1 MSLQTC
7 LRSLAILSWLIG
19 CSCKFH
25 ATSSCVS
32 LNSIESEQLSWA
44 LYVTVREE
52 PYRPS
57 RRGRVRKTLFGVK
70 TCSTMHNS
78 EDKLDRRVR
87 RAETKTCWSHLLSST
102 SLYSGRAFKEG
113 SVYTFHH
120 RMSRLCLSGDAVE
133 L

>member
-1 MSLQTC
+1 MQFCLGSLGARASFMQHLPVC
-7 LRSLAILSWLIG
+7 P
-19 CSCKFH
+19 
-25 ATSSCVS
+25 
-32 LNSIESEQLSWA
+32 SIQLKVNNYLWA

-70 TCSTMHNS
+70 KCSTMHNS
-78 EDKLDRRVR
+78 EDKIDRRIR
-87 RAETKTCWSHLLSST
+87 REETKTCWSHLLSST
-102 SLYSGRAFKEG
+102 SLYSERAFKEG